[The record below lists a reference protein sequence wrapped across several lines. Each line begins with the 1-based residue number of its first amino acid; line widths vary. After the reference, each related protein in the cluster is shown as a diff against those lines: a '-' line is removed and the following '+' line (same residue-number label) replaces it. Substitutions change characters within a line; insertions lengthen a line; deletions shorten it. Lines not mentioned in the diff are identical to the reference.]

1 MKSSSI
7 AMPCNYTGYMTAEAT
22 DGFGIISY
30 DWSNGKSLW
39 ANTHPMNAE
48 ERMVIQVHWVF
59 CVLFCDTKFTSLI

>member
-1 MKSSSI
+1 
-7 AMPCNYTGYMTAEAT
+7 MPCNYTGYMTAEAT

-48 ERMVIQVHWVF
+48 ERMVIQVSHWVF
-59 CVLFCDTKFTSLI
+59 VFSAF